1 MSLSVTKASDCETKS
16 QKNQEKFNFHDFI
29 VKRFDGRAAQSFVLF
44 LFTKFRDVFVE
55 LLSLELRM
63 KFVLWF
69 VVRTM
74 LLIKRE
80 YDSFFNCDVN
90 WIASLI
96 FITKLKT

>member
-1 MSLSVTKASDCETKS
+1 MSLSITKHQIVKR
-16 QKNQEKFNFHDFI
+16 KVKRIKKKFNFHDFI

-90 WIASLI
+90 WIASFI